1 MSFPLDIELPAG
13 FQLDKI
19 DGYIS
24 RLLSFITSPLVQ
36 SLILAHPNEMAIR
49 GWHSSDDSPQSWWT
63 WAGNIDSNN
72 RQALIDSLID
82 SAIEND
88 TTTTIPLHPYI
99 TNLVHEISTLR
110 LPRDIDPTLDSPAA
124 PFSRGMSPK
133 KAHEVDRLSK
143 FIDQTFNRSQKTRLI
158 VDVGAG
164 QGYLSHR
171 LAETPGTWVLALDG
185 DESQTEGAALRG
197 QGLSHA
203 QRQQAKKDGSN
214 PEQAG
219 SREQAVTHR
228 TLYITSDSLS
238 RAIDEWV
245 SALDLGL
252 DLEEDATDVLVTGL
266 HACGSLTPAVLRC
279 FVDLMQVQV
288 DTKKTWRPSALALVG
303 CCYNL
308 MRDPND
314 FPLSQTTAIA
324 ATAHPPLKLTQNH
337 LQLAAQCPAQWSR
350 STSER
355 ERAALARRKIV
366 WRALLARTLH
376 TRPENANRLGRLP
389 DRAYAS
395 WETFMNTA
403 CTKMGVSLP
412 SGKDGEVTGTETEGL
427 AFQLEL
433 LHVLRA
439 LIGPVIESLIVVDRA
454 VYLAEQ
460 VALRGS
466 SSRVRAVNVFDQL
479 SSGSARNIA
488 LVIEPVKAK
497 TC

>member
-1 MSFPLDIELPAG
+1 MSLPLDIELPAG

-36 SLILAHPNEMAIR
+36 SLILAHPNEIAIG
-49 GWHSSDDSPQSWWT
+49 GWYSSDDSLQSWWT
-63 WAGNIDSNN
+63 WAENIALNN

-82 SAIEND
+82 SAIRND
-88 TTTTIPLHPYI
+88 TTTAIPLHSHLA
-99 TNLVHEISTLR
+99 NLVHEISALR
-110 LPRDIDPTLDSPAA
+110 LPRDIDPTLDSSA
-124 PFSRGMSPK
+124 PPSSRGMSPK

-203 QRQQAKKDGSN
+203 QRQQAKKNGN
-214 PEQAG
+214 NLEQAE
-219 SREQAVTHR
+219 SQQVVTHR

-245 SALDLGL
+245 SALDLDL
-252 DLEEDATDVLVTGL
+252 DREEDAVDVLVTGL

-279 FVDLMQVQV
+279 FVDLMQVRV
-288 DTKKTWRPSALALVG
+288 DIKKTWRPSALALVG

-308 MRDPND
+308 MRDSND

-324 ATAHPPLKLTQNH
+324 ATAHPPLKLTPNH
-337 LQLAAQCPAQWSR
+337 LQLAAQCPAQWSH

-366 WRALLARTLH
+366 WRALLARMLH

-403 CTKMGVSLP
+403 CTKMGVPLP
-412 SGKDGEVTGTETEGL
+412 SGKVGEVTGTETQSL

-466 SSRVRAVNVFDQL
+466 GSRVRAVNVFDQL

-488 LVIEPVKAK
+488 LVIEPMKAK

>member
-24 RLLSFITSPLVQ
+24 RLLSFVTSPLVQ
-36 SLILAHPNEMAIR
+36 SLVLAHPNEIAIR
-49 GWHSSDDSPQSWWT
+49 GWHSSGDPLHNWWT

-82 SAIEND
+82 SAIGND
-88 TTTTIPLHPYI
+88 TTAIPLDSHLA
-99 TNLVHEISTLR
+99 NLVHEISTLR
-110 LPRDIDPTLDSPAA
+110 LPRDIDPTLDSSA
-124 PFSRGMSPK
+124 PPSSRGMSPK

-143 FIDQTFNRSQKTRLI
+143 FIDQTFDRSQKTRLI

-171 LAETPGTWVLALDG
+171 LAETSGTWVLALDG
-185 DESQTEGAALRG
+185 DESQTEGATLRG
-197 QGLSHA
+197 QGLSHT
-203 QRQQAKKDGSN
+203 QRQQAKKSGSN
-214 PEQAG
+214 PEQAE
-219 SREQAVTHR
+219 SQQAVTHR

-252 DLEEDATDVLVTGL
+252 DHEEDAADVLVTGL

-279 FVDLMQVQV
+279 FVDLMQAR
-288 DTKKTWRPSALALVG
+288 DGIKKTWRPSALALVG
-303 CCYNL
+303 CCYNI
-308 MRDPND
+308 MRDSND

-366 WRALLARTLH
+366 WRALLARMLH

-389 DRAYAS
+389 DRVYAS

-403 CTKMGVSLP
+403 CAKMGVPLP
-412 SGKDGEVTGTETEGL
+412 SGKDDEVIGAGTESL

-466 SSRVRAVNVFDQL
+466 GSRVRAVNVFDQL

-488 LVIEPVKAK
+488 LVIEPMKAK